1 MKMVLTT
8 ATLLSTSQHRFLGNR
23 STPTRVAETL
33 TSIGK
38 AEKCITRSIDRAT
51 NRRGKIETKA
61 TTSRSL
67 HIAPAKKRPSD
78 GPLSLRE
85 GRNDSS
91 HLHF

>member
-1 MKMVLTT
+1 MGEWERDGGGLLTSTEEHHMKMVLTT

-51 NRRGKIETKA
+51 NRRG
-61 TTSRSL
+61 
-67 HIAPAKKRPSD
+67 P
-78 GPLSLRE
+78 
-85 GRNDSS
+85 
-91 HLHF
+91 